1 MTEIYLDNSA
11 TTKPYREVID
21 LIGNV
26 LEKTYGNPSS
36 MHKKGLEA
44 EKVIEE
50 ARRHISILFNNRA
63 SEIIFTSGG
72 TEANNLAIKGAAYR
86 NRRHGKHLVTSSIE
100 HPSVLNC
107 FRFLEQEG
115 FSVSY
120 LPADTRG
127 LVNPSDLES
136 LVGKETTLVSI
147 MHINSEIGSVQPLKL
162 IGQAIKK
169 TNPSTLF
176 HVDAVQSFARLPMKL
191 KEWQADM
198 VSCSAHKIHG
208 PRGAGCLWLR
218 EGTMLQP
225 LLHGGG
231 QENMMRPG
239 TENAAAIA
247 GFGLAARQN
256 NYSLQQ
262 KTDYL
267 AELKLAFYNE
277 LQSSGTPFTVNGP
290 SPDTG
295 APHIINLSFPGLKSE
310 LLLHSLEERGIYVS
324 AGSACHSRRS
334 DPSHV
339 LIAIDLNEERLES
352 ALRFSFST
360 LNTKDEAV
368 SAARITAE
376 VAASLSSMFQK

>member
-11 TTKPYREVID
+11 TTKPSREVIE

-86 NRRHGKHLVTSSIE
+86 NQRRGKHLVTSSIE

-120 LPADTRG
+120 LSADTRG
-127 LVNPSDLES
+127 LVNPSGLES
-136 LVGKETTLVSI
+136 LIGKETTLVSI

-169 TNPSTLF
+169 ANPDTLF

-256 NYSLQQ
+256 NHSLQQ

-277 LQSSGTPFTVNGP
+277 LQNSGTSFTVNGP

-310 LLLHSLEERGIYVS
+310 VLLHSLEERGIYVS

-339 LIAIDLNEERLES
+339 LKAIGLDNESLES

-360 LNTKDEAV
+360 FNTKDEAV

-376 VAASLSSMFQK
+376 VAADLLSMFKK

>member
-11 TTKPYREVID
+11 TTKPYREVIE
-21 LIGNV
+21 LICDV
-26 LEKTYGNPSS
+26 LKETYGNPSS
-36 MHKKGLEA
+36 MHRKGLEA

-86 NRRHGKHLVTSSIE
+86 NRRRGNHLVTSSIE

-127 LVNPSDLES
+127 LVNPSELQS
-136 LVGKETTLVSI
+136 LIGRETTLVSI

-169 TNPSTLF
+169 ANPDTLF
-176 HVDAVQSFARLPMKL
+176 HVDAVQSFARLPMEL

-198 VSCSAHKIHG
+198 VSCSGHKIHG

-256 NYSLQQ
+256 NHSLQQ

-267 AELKLAFYNE
+267 AELKLTFYNE
-277 LQSSGTPFTVNGP
+277 LQNSKALFTVNGP
-290 SPDTG
+290 SPDAG

-310 LLLHSLEERGIYVS
+310 VLLHSLEERGIYVS

-339 LIAIDLNEERLES
+339 LKAIGLDNESLES

-360 LNTKDEAV
+360 FNTKDEAV

-376 VAASLSSMFQK
+376 VAADLLSIFKK